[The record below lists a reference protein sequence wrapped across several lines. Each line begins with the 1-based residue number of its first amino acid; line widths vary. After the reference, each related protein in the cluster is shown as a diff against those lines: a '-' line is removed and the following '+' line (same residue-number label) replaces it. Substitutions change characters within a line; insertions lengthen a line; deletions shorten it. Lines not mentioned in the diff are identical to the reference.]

1 MITRSEIYAKY
12 GGCCAYCGREIS
24 LKNFHVDHLVP
35 IYRGTRGWQERDKAA
50 IKMPACAR
58 CNRWKSVHSLEQ
70 FRAEIG
76 AQVDRVRR
84 DSAGFRLA
92 EDFGLILGSYYPVEF
107 FFESQVPTAHPEE
120 V

>member
-1 MITRSEIYAKY
+1 M
-12 GGCCAYCGREIS
+12 
-24 LKNFHVDHLVP
+24 
-35 IYRGTRGWQERDKAA
+35 GWQERDKET

-76 AQVDRVRR
+76 AQVARVRR

-92 EDFGLILGSYYPVEF
+92 EDFGLIIEASHPIYF
-107 FFESQVPTAHPEE
+107 FFESQVTTA
-120 V
+120 